1 MESIK
6 SNLPI
11 GADNDMSAPYNEPRV
26 PKPLEANVLVSQTFS
41 KSIPIKVYH
50 HILEQKMKDDEG
62 CSFIERTI
70 DEKEVDWKEE
80 FDSNTDVYNISKL
93 LDVLYAMADANITS
107 ARLRLAKC
115 SEAKKKHY
123 EKRIAY
129 YEKIR
134 DSCLYWDLDD
144 EEYIKD

>member
-11 GADNDMSAPYNEPRV
+11 GADNNMSAPYNEPRV
-26 PKPLEANVLVSQTFS
+26 PKPLEANVIVSQTFS

-50 HILEQKMKDDEG
+50 HILEEKTKDDEG

-80 FDSNTDVYNISKL
+80 FDSNDVYNISKL
-93 LDVLYAMADANITS
+93 LDVLYAMADANIAS
-107 ARLRLAKC
+107 ARLLLTKC
-115 SEAKKKHY
+115 SEDKKSSY

-129 YEKIR
+129 YEKIK
-134 DSCLYWDLDD
+134 DSCLYWNLDD